1 MSGKTLLKKKM
12 ILPFQDDLVYD
23 MYGFLEKLDDT
34 TKFIISFFNIA
45 LIFGQVYMFVVNLGS
60 DTAVYQEILLRY
72 GIVAFFVNYLLL
84 RQI

>member
-1 MSGKTLLKKKM
+1 M
-12 ILPFQDDLVYD
+12 ILPFQDDLVHD

-45 LIFGQVYMFVVNLGS
+45 LIFGQVYMFVTNLGS